1 MDFNKGLCSGGINL
15 YNFIRIQL
23 PEPPSYLRLN
33 VLFIGYKGIYSPTPL
48 YLIPARRKMA
58 ETHTMRGI
66 EPICVGCKGLQDTEN
81 FSGRKKI

>member
-15 YNFIRIQL
+15 YNFIITQL
-23 PEPPSYLRLN
+23 PEPPRPLRLN

-58 ETHTMRGI
+58 ETRTTRGI
-66 EPICVGCKGLQDTEN
+66 EPICIGCKGLQDTEN

>member
-15 YNFIRIQL
+15 YNFIVTGL
-23 PEPPSYLRLN
+23 PEPPSYLSLN

-48 YLIPARRKMA
+48 YLIPARQKMA
-58 ETHTMRGI
+58 ETRTTRGI
-66 EPICVGCKGLQDTEN
+66 EPIFIGCKGLQDTEN